1 MAAGRPRIEV
11 RLDAEV
17 KARVEATLTS
27 PLAGGIPFGAIS
39 EWCGEAIEF
48 RSQCVEVTTAHGR
61 LWCDRRVWNELQKQ
75 FPAFGKMPSTGNDH
89 SAEF

>member
-11 RLDAEV
+11 RLDADV

-39 EWCGEAIEF
+39 DWCGEAIAF
-48 RSQCVEVTTAHGR
+48 RSDCVELTTERGR
-61 LWCDRRVWNELQKQ
+61 LWCDRQVWEWLQT
-75 FPAFGKMPSTGNDH
+75 FLPAGVKLPTAGIDH
-89 SAEF
+89 SAGF